1 MQFEPLKISFVMW
14 RTGRTHLG
22 AEPAFNLQGAAAASV
37 VYSTNI
43 FLRQGGCRFA
53 EFSAYYPG
61 PVVSPPRH
69 LWQSPKSWTTTWRT
83 RASVPYWTV
92 PKYVDRFCSVGS
104 ASTRDAAN
112 KLEYGEA
119 PGSQAQASFD
129 DFHFFHVS
137 IPKPLFNFCLL
148 EKVPLQ
154 PMLSVKTRLPTL
166 NDFSSGVIHSIV
178 LSFIQASLLPS
189 VFSSQWV
196 FLRKG

>member
-1 MQFEPLKISFVMW
+1 MW
-14 RTGRTHLG
+14 RMGRTHLG
-22 AEPAFNLQGAAAASV
+22 VEPVLNL
-37 VYSTNI
+37 
-43 FLRQGGCRFA
+43 QGGCRFDG
-53 EFSAYYPG
+53 FSAYYPG
-61 PVVSPPRH
+61 PAVSPLRH

-83 RASVPYWTV
+83 WASVLSLSLRASVPYWTV
-92 PKYVDRFCSVGS
+92 PEYVDRFCSVGS

-129 DFHFFHVS
+129 DFHFFHFS
-137 IPKPLFNFCLL
+137 IPKPLSNFCLL

-189 VFSSQWV
+189 VLSSQWV